1 MYGQAGV
8 GKTTFLKK
16 IAVDWARHV
25 QTGTTHSEL
34 DKVPFLLFMSKT
46 KQNVQ
51 EPFFTALKNQLTSDI
66 FETIKE
72 HIKDYSDKITV
83 LLDCLDQV
91 SCKFSPEF
99 LKEEVCTKFKFIVT
113 TQLQS
118 DTRVQATYTSD
129 KQKCTSDTMQKTSST
144 KQKTTD
150 TRKETRDRKAS
161 ASDATQ
167 KAHDTRENKADTKG
181 PTKYILLTG
190 MGLNNIKKYIELFY
204 EDNPT
209 ADVQKGS
216 ELYKSLKDSHGLIE
230 NAQNP
235 TTLQMICSVN
245 MEYEM
250 STDMNITDIFRKYI
264 CLQLNAYDRK
274 ESQNSEGLN
283 QKKIFKK
290 YKNKILN
297 MGKIAF
303 NGLKEGYMTLQ
314 FKPED
319 VEHIEPK
326 AFSMGLMYKT
336 SDEKAIFHSKFLQ
349 EFLAAYYIKHTDNR
363 KGIDTFLNLC
373 STAEHLFGF
382 LTILTFIM
390 NLSSKKNKQIQKKIG
405 KLILDLH
412 SAGSEHISDHEK
424 IQFLLTMLKGN
435 RKIEFPLPQR
445 ILVYLKRE
453 GRYVIGRST
462 FQSFFEQD
470 GSKVH
475 TLAIVTD
482 NTGSLDQVQY
492 LNAPKLAKLEISF
505 SDAEPSITGLRKI
518 LTKKKKKKCQKLE
531 IVALK
536 HCHVTDEKAKDLLD
550 CLQENCPQLKEL
562 MFDDCTATLYCL
574 AQLTKYS
581 LEQNCK
587 LKYPDCIAEDDIAL
601 IGLCMGSYNGVS
613 LPWTDLTQ
621 IDLSDKE
628 ITPQGIHVLA
638 RILTSSSEL
647 LLLNLAKC
655 RLGDDDSFKKL
666 IESLNKNCTKLTAL
680 NLNQSGISSES
691 AEFLCKQTELLSSL
705 KEFHLVQC
713 FNRDIKT
720 RFLQMTE
727 IFEKGQCSLKI
738 LDLSEN
744 EIDEEAYEALSCCLQ
759 FISRLQALMLNHCKI
774 KSDFAK
780 LLQNVSTSIENLELV
795 GNQMEPATVNNLV
808 EMTHTRQELR
818 GVNLRGK
825 LKRKQKNVKTA
836 DEANHKENQFY
847 GFTESVS
854 LEKFFKALE
863 TNCKGLKNCDVSYN
877 SLDDQSMDALA
888 SMVEHVPDLQT
899 LSLKQ
904 CSRKHDKHI
913 EKIGNALM
921 VKCPSLNS
929 LCLKGN
935 SVYPETLVFLTNYLN
950 SRNGKLDIRYP
961 DCCTEDSTSFV
972 DLCKGHWYINQNDSG
987 SQECLQTEKQ
997 WADVDELDLTPLKIT
1012 QNGVSALVEIVTK
1025 LPKLKTLFLPPNTVK
1040 EHEKM
1045 QKLIGNLSNRME
1057 SLVLTNN
1064 DIGNDTMDILVN
1076 MVKRNKQLK
1085 HLAISRCQIKKD
1097 SGTEKLVEA
1106 LSESCPL
1113 LEEVDLS
1120 ENETYPSVLV
1130 DLSVLR
1136 INKSNTKGQIPRIY
1150 FPKSATDSQTLV
1162 SLLIKSP
1169 PDWKEL
1175 KDINLEEDRPTMHG
1189 VDAIEKLLKHTP
1201 NIIKFVF
1208 SKCGI
1213 TTFSGPL
1220 KSLAS
1225 NCNILGTLLL
1235 QGNKLNS
1242 ASQDSLCHLLDR
1254 LPKLY
1259 ELNIADCGITETE
1272 TWESLTMN
1280 LSKCSQLNILD
1291 ISGNQLAD
1299 STSKLARIP
1308 AKVTGLQE
1316 LCAKQCH
1323 IESGL
1328 DMFAESLTAN
1338 CKSMRILDFSENKI
1352 QENTV
1357 NALSAAL
1364 ETMPVLQELNF
1375 SNCNISHIGMSVIV
1389 NSLQSCCHK
1398 IHKLDLSGNFA
1409 TPLALAKLTRYIS
1422 IGDRQKALKYPQCG
1436 TDDDTRLVELCM
1448 VSMKYLEK
1456 YSAIDLSNRIITAS
1470 GVEALTLMF
1479 STKMATKLLSLGGCR
1494 VNDMPV
1500 LQIFLNTL
1508 ADNMPE
1514 LEILDLSG
1522 NNIESFPKISELVAT
1537 TPNLQQLYIDDCKLK
1552 ENATD
1557 VQAFIEVIHNT
1568 CMSLETLS
1576 LMNNFLSPVSVFQ
1589 LTEESNSR
1597 SWKLEIRYPGFDAAI
1612 PANNYLYD
1620 LLRAI
1625 PSKTGWEKRKEIV
1638 LCGSKI
1644 NKAGIEAVAKLLKY
1658 TPQLDTFCMSNCLL
1672 KETNTMELLLISM
1685 QQNITALKQLDLNC
1699 NNIGNTGL
1707 SPLQE
1712 TLERNRNLKQ
1722 LYLNGCLENGDASK
1736 IISTIADTKLPLVVL
1751 DLSRNLI
1758 GKEDVVKMSSMVWKD
1773 MENIYLSECGITEND
1788 ENSVFNPVL
1797 SEMAACEGLNMIDL
1811 SSNELLPETI
1821 ARMTEIAFTQ
1831 KNKGKTVHLH
1841 YPASSSTDTKLM
1853 DICTSMNWDTQS
1865 SLDLSNICFTESAA
1879 IAIRIVLGYAASLM
1893 ELNLEGC
1900 THLQEDMIASYFESI
1915 MKAQN
1920 NETVLEDLNISGNKM
1935 NESALSQ
1942 LQTLISCS
1950 PQLQNLNITNCQV
1963 TDSNALNPVLSQI
1976 AKYSSDLHG
1985 LYLSG
1990 NKLDKEGTKVLSNV
2004 AEFCQELCTI
2014 CVAECNITDDV
2025 CAKVLLTVLR
2035 NKCPYLKMI
2044 DFQKNELGPEI
2055 HALLTEMMLLSNEQ
2069 LQVQYPDIPNNHQLP
2084 LYDLCQAKT
2093 PWAEVKDI
2101 TFKADELLEIR
2112 EKAMEAIA
2120 VVVQHTSKLEIL
2132 DAAGFEIGEE
2142 LCSMHP
2148 TAAAGMIEKIT
2159 NSCPSISN
2167 LNLSNNMFDQNTVNV
2182 LQVMVEKTGSIQNLN
2197 ISRCNIGMDVEMLT
2211 FIRTLKEKLC
2221 GKLQMLD
2228 LSRNVCDPHILVDL
2242 TILSTELSTTI
2253 KYPDCSTDDI
2263 DTKDVLSLLRG
2274 SPKWETN
2281 KTLSFESVEF
2291 SLKALLAVA
2300 DVIKHS
2306 PSLENLNIAYSKV
2319 IGLDS
2324 WNDEAFQK
2332 LVNSVVST
2340 NIKTLNLSGQRVAI
2354 NMPPCLEL
2362 LKKSQQLNCMQMVHC
2377 GFSQT
2382 AKLDDL
2388 MAELQQ
2394 GHPDLV
2400 TIDMS
2405 ENYVGQESTPMLTQL
2420 VQAKP
2425 SLKYLYLRQCHLS
2438 ENEATK
2444 SFLHA
2449 VQNTCKNIESIDLSD
2464 NKCCAEVIAMLTKMK
2479 LHSTCYPT
2487 CEPEESDKLLS
2498 LLEARDTVWKRL
2510 ENVDL
2515 SETVIT
2521 EPHGVNA
2528 VCCMIESLPNL
2539 YHFNIMNCKVN
2550 DEDCQQKLIRS
2561 LSKNG
2566 KLLQTLNLGGNS
2578 LREKSIKTLQEAV
2591 SNFSNLQSLNLSSFD
2606 KDCDDGFRGLIDE
2619 LNKPET
2625 CSQLTELDLS
2635 DNVCDPE
2642 TISKLA
2648 IYCEETGVKAKHPRC
2663 ITDDEAVVKYLRDH
2677 SDWKNIQRLDLTEQA
2692 VSKSAL
2698 IGLASITPYM
2708 IELQELLFS
2717 KCKTGDNLELANLIR
2732 SLEDKAPKV
2741 KNIDFSFVHLTGE
2754 PIEAMAKLM
2763 CKESSL
2769 ETLNLENCKLV
2780 NEKQFECFTKQLA
2793 DSCSNLKTLNMSNN
2807 PLGDDGF
2814 AAMAGT
2820 LKNLQH
2826 IETLLLEET
2835 ELKSCSE
2842 VISAIR
2848 ENCKHIHTLS
2858 LKGNSASMVD
2868 IFDLTKMIV
2877 DQRIER
2883 KHLTYPECLHTE
2895 SPKLLELIKSENN
2908 PWENVDKIDLAK
2920 EMIPNDGVKALDMVL
2935 QVTTETTDINLSGC
2949 TFHEPKAINGILKA
2963 ISSNCAS
2970 LKSLDISSTTITKE
2984 GSKHLNMII
2993 KSSVKLSAI
3002 AMSACCIES
3011 EDCDKI
3017 INTIAKRE
3025 HILTS
3030 VNFSET
3036 TASPK
3041 SIVSLTKLKMRGC
3054 SLLGSYPCCTPK
3066 EDERLINILKA
3077 EIPWA
3082 SQKEID
3088 ISNPEHLSDEGF
3100 CALVEVIKESPNL
3113 TSLNLENCRRDS
3125 DEYMSYCLEA
3135 LTGRASDLQIL
3146 NLTNNFIGPKS
3157 LESLVSASSTFTS
3170 LCDLCLRKTNM
3181 CKIKTCERF
3190 AKLSENLKDLK
3201 TLDLSENNLEKF
3213 AVEIPKLF
3221 SQIETLLL
3229 EDCQLQDSLVL
3240 QMSENFSQLQNRSLV
3255 HFSLSKNTA
3264 LPTTLVHLAKLEV
3277 KRIDYPD
3284 CETSPEPPELISMF
3298 CNKGNK
3304 WQNLG
3309 DLNIIKITKN
3319 GIEAMKQVLK
3329 EAKGIKSFDISKC
3342 EPGESFDVLDLL
3354 GALSTNCHELHTF
3367 NISGHTVTC
3376 GKCVS
3381 LLDILQ
3387 TSSKMKRLQIRKCSI
3402 LEERDM
3408 GQVLKNLQKH
3418 SERLETIDISEN
3430 TLGIGGLKE
3439 LVELTKKCEMLRELN
3454 IAKCKCEGKTDLNQL
3469 VDNVSKVSLE
3479 SINLQGQEVT
3489 LDCYM
3494 KLTELESKNV
3504 SVVLPSCE
3512 DGSELARYCT
3522 LPQKAKEKM
3531 DTIDL
3536 KGTKLPNESLK
3547 NFKSLIKQAK
3557 NVTNLKLPQC
3567 QEANDADIAALV
3579 SEVNK
3584 YLKVLDCSNNQL
3596 GTTTAKGLKKNCSS
3610 LMELYL
3616 TNGNMSESACESLLD
3631 SICAYSKNIVILDLS
3646 GNEIG
3651 EKGAIK
3657 IIETDEKNYIYK
3669 FAMTSL
3675 KELILSN
3682 CKLPSHAMVNVVR
3695 YFLGKCPLLTK
3706 IDLSGNYSSPQDI
3719 VLLTIEKKKK
3729 THLELIYPNCKTEA
3743 EVFIEFCKDSD
3754 DEWSKIKMLGRNKMP
3769 KAISVNGS
3777 YALAM
3782 MFEFMPNLKNLDL
3795 LEMGEDKLIP
3805 ILDALTKH
3813 CAYLEK
3819 FGLYETDIT
3828 STAKLQWKQFF
3839 AAKTQLTCLTFG
3851 KNCKLMTRDKTS
3863 LFSCGLQ
3870 NCRKLEQIFISECGL
3885 KHREIGELN
3894 ECLEKLPNLQ
3904 EIYLQN
3910 IGDVSMLKPDKYNTV
3925 HTINL
3930 ENCTASPVTLARLSV
3945 HQRMYKS
3952 NVVSPK
3958 CSTQDEQGLLD
3969 ILSGKTGWNSI
3980 ERLQIDGK
3988 TEEGSRALS
3997 YVLRFTDKLK
4007 SLRIEKKSSDTVQS
4021 LIESL
4026 SWPKHCISL
4035 EELAIT
4041 DADISKTSTQQ
4052 WQQIFG
4058 SKIQLFSIEFHKC
4071 KLLSRDGTSILS
4083 YPMTLCAQLR
4093 TLIISECELG
4103 HNEKAFLNATLEKLQ
4118 NLEEVHLR
4126 HIGDVSVLNIEGY
4139 KNMKAIDLEGCT
4151 ASPVTLA
4158 LLSIHKREHNSNNV
4172 PPVCSIDV
4180 GQEMLDILSGKTPW
4194 NSIQKLN
4201 TKKMT
4206 EEGSKALAYILKYTK
4221 QLKSF
4226 KFVKEQSYTL
4236 EFLMARLSEP
4246 DCCNSLTDFAMNDTN
4261 VCLTSEKQWQRLFE
4275 SKNMMQCVEF
4285 DNCKLLCKDN
4295 LSILGHPF
4303 TMCKQ
4308 LRKLVISGANLPRPE
4323 LQHLNNTL
4331 VVLNNVEVIIL
4342 KQIGDVSGLT
4352 PDKYPTSLQTFSLEG
4367 CTADPYT
4374 LALLTYRRR
4383 VFKTEIVHPSCSTGD
4398 SAKLVSIYI
4407 GNTEW
4412 SNLETFE
4419 IDDSLSSSGGDALGL
4434 IFNHANLSMISLAES
4449 KKYNGRTIQ
4458 KIFAGMKGQTG
4469 LEVINFH
4476 HSKMTEEEGC
4486 FKKIEDQVENMPK
4499 LKTLNVGM
4507 CSSKHQ
4513 LLGLVEKL
4521 KASVT
4526 LETLDFSEVEKV
4538 DLWTISELKKLV
4550 EKMERQI
4557 KYRPPLYMTKDE
4569 HKTKKLLP
4577 LVQLS
4582 MQDIQELEEIDISHC
4597 ELTSEDVTVVKN
4609 VLDKSQKLS
4618 KFSMADCKGIK
4629 VSDDSFQGV
4638 MIKLTEL
4645 TNLETLDLS
4654 GVEIGPQS
4662 VQKLAKAPHN
4672 SKWKHVYLNRC
4683 NLTSMPRLFED
4694 MAKSCKKLSK
4704 LHLQGNVLSRYDLNA
4719 LKTLVKASQ
4728 NLLQLNIGNCKIFDM
4743 KEFQELIK
4751 AIEESCP
4758 KLSKLCLQNNTLNKD
4773 ALKALKSLV
4782 KASPKLL
4789 ELNIGNCNI
4798 GEWKEFH
4805 EVIQAVKESCPELS
4819 KLHLEN
4825 NAFNK
4830 DALKALQSL
4839 VKTSPKL
4846 VELNIGGKIT
4856 EGKEFE
4862 VLLEQIGNHSVLQK
4876 IDLRQVFK
4884 EKYRKKVSE
4893 VMGKSLRTKQ
4903 NEMIWQIL

>member
-1 MYGQAGV
+1 M
-8 GKTTFLKK
+8 
-16 IAVDWARHV
+16 
-25 QTGTTHSEL
+25 
-34 DKVPFLLFMSKT
+34 
-46 KQNVQ
+46 
-51 EPFFTALKNQLTSDI
+51 
-66 FETIKE
+66 
-72 HIKDYSDKITV
+72 
-83 LLDCLDQV
+83 
-91 SCKFSPEF
+91 
-99 LKEEVCTKFKFIVT
+99 
-113 TQLQS
+113 
-118 DTRVQATYTSD
+118 
-129 KQKCTSDTMQKTSST
+129 
-144 KQKTTD
+144 
-150 TRKETRDRKAS
+150 
-161 ASDATQ
+161 
-167 KAHDTRENKADTKG
+167 
-181 PTKYILLTG
+181 
-190 MGLNNIKKYIELFY
+190 
-204 EDNPT
+204 
-209 ADVQKGS
+209 
-216 ELYKSLKDSHGLIE
+216 
-230 NAQNP
+230 
-235 TTLQMICSVN
+235 
-245 MEYEM
+245 
-250 STDMNITDIFRKYI
+250 
-264 CLQLNAYDRK
+264 
-274 ESQNSEGLN
+274 
-283 QKKIFKK
+283 
-290 YKNKILN
+290 
-297 MGKIAF
+297 
-303 NGLKEGYMTLQ
+303 
-314 FKPED
+314 
-319 VEHIEPK
+319 
-326 AFSMGLMYKT
+326 
-336 SDEKAIFHSKFLQ
+336 
-349 EFLAAYYIKHTDNR
+349 
-363 KGIDTFLNLC
+363 
-373 STAEHLFGF
+373 
-382 LTILTFIM
+382 
-390 NLSSKKNKQIQKKIG
+390 
-405 KLILDLH
+405 
-412 SAGSEHISDHEK
+412 
-424 IQFLLTMLKGN
+424 
-435 RKIEFPLPQR
+435 
-445 ILVYLKRE
+445 
-453 GRYVIGRST
+453 
-462 FQSFFEQD
+462 
-470 GSKVH
+470 
-475 TLAIVTD
+475 
-482 NTGSLDQVQY
+482 
-492 LNAPKLAKLEISF
+492 
-505 SDAEPSITGLRKI
+505 RKI

-727 IFEKGQCSLKI
+727 IFEKGQCSLKF

-780 LLQNVSTSIENLELV
+780 LLQNVSTSIENLELA

-808 EMTHTRQELR
+808 EITHTRQELR

-863 TNCKGLKNCDVSYN
+863 TNCKGLENCDVSYN

-921 VKCPSLNS
+921 VKCLSLNS

-950 SRNGKLDIRYP
+950 SRNGKLDIKYP

-987 SQECLQTEKQ
+987 SEECLQTEKQ

-1064 DIGNDTMDILVN
+1064 DIGNDTMDVLVN

-1113 LEEVDLS
+1113 LEEVGLS

-1328 DMFAESLTAN
+1328 DMFAKSLTAN

-1422 IGDRQKALKYPQCG
+1422 IRDRQKALKYPQCG

-1456 YSAIDLSNRIITAS
+1456 YSDIDLSNRIITAS

-1514 LEILDLSG
+1514 LEILDFSG

-1685 QQNITALKQLDLNC
+1685 QQNITALKQLDLSC

-1788 ENSVFNPVL
+1788 ENSVLNPVL

-1811 SSNELLPETI
+1811 SSNEVLPETI

-1831 KNKGKTVHLH
+1831 KKKGKTVHLH

-1893 ELNLEGC
+1893 ELNLKGC

-1915 MKAQN
+1915 IKAQN

-2159 NSCPSISN
+2159 NSCPSINN
-2167 LNLSNNMFDQNTVNV
+2167 LNLSNNMFDQNTINV

-2197 ISRCNIGMDVEMLT
+2197 ISRCNISMDVEMLT

-2228 LSRNVCDPHILVDL
+2228 LSRNVCDPHILVEL
-2242 TILSTELSTTI
+2242 TILSTELGTTI
-2253 KYPDCSTDDI
+2253 IYPDCSTDDI
-2263 DTKDVLSLLRG
+2263 DTEEVLSLLRG

-2306 PSLENLNIAYSKV
+2306 PSLENLNISYSKV

-2332 LVNSVVST
+2332 LINSVVSK

-2354 NMPPCLEL
+2354 NMTPCLEL

-2388 MAELQQ
+2388 MTELQQ

-2405 ENYVGQESTPMLTQL
+2405 ENYVGQESTPKLTQL

-2425 SLKYLYLRQCHLS
+2425 SLKCLYLRQCHLS
-2438 ENEATK
+2438 DNEATK

-2449 VQNTCKNIESIDLSD
+2449 VQNTCKNIESIDLSE

-2479 LHSTCYPT
+2479 LHCTCCPT
-2487 CEPEESDKLLS
+2487 CEPEESDELLS
-2498 LLEARDTVWKRL
+2498 LLTARDTVWERL
-2510 ENVDL
+2510 ESVDL

-2550 DEDCQQKLIRS
+2550 DGDCQQKLIRS
-2561 LSKNG
+2561 LSENG
-2566 KLLQTLNLGGNS
+2566 KLLQSLNLGGNS
-2578 LREKSIKTLQEAV
+2578 LKEKSINTLQDAI
-2591 SNFSNLQSLNLSSFD
+2591 SSFSSLQSLNLSSCE
-2606 KDCDDGFRGLIDE
+2606 KDCDNGFRGIVDA
-2619 LNKPET
+2619 LNKPQT
-2625 CSQLTELDLS
+2625 CSKLTKLDFS

-2642 TISKLA
+2642 TIAKLA
-2648 IYCEETGVKAKHPRC
+2648 IFCHKTDVKASYPTC
-2663 ITDDEAVVKYLRDH
+2663 QSDAEAVITYLRDH
-2677 SDWKNIQRLDLTEQA
+2677 TDWQKIQYLNLSEKTISR
-2692 VSKSAL
+2692 SAL
-2698 IGLASITPYM
+2698 IGLASVTPYM
-2708 IELQELLFS
+2708 LDLQALLFNR
-2717 KCKTGDNLELANLIR
+2717 CKACDNLEFANLIR
-2732 SLEDKAPKV
+2732 SLEAKAPKI
-2741 KNIDFSFVHLTGE
+2741 KHIDFSSVPLTGE

-2769 ETLNLENCKLV
+2769 EILNLENCALLK
-2780 NEKQFECFTKQLA
+2780 EKQFEYFTKQLA

-2807 PLGDDGF
+2807 LIRDDGF

-2820 LKNLQH
+2820 LKNLQN

-2835 ELKSCSE
+2835 GMTCCSE

-2877 DQRIER
+2877 DKRIER
-2883 KHLTYPECLHTE
+2883 KNLHYPDCPHTK
-2895 SPKLLELIKSENN
+2895 SPKLLDMIKSENT
-2908 PWENVDKIDLAK
+2908 PWEKLDKIDLAQ
-2920 EMIPNDGVKALDMVL
+2920 EILPEDGVEALVMVL
-2935 QVTTETTDINLSGC
+2935 QVTKETKQISLNGC
-2949 TFHEPKAINGILKA
+2949 KFSKPEASDEILKA
-2963 ISSNCAS
+2963 ISCNCSS
-2970 LKSLDISSTTITKE
+2970 LESFDISNTAVMKE
-2984 GSKHLNMII
+2984 GSQYAAKIVESSLNLSSLEMSNCDIGTEACDAII
-2993 KSSVKLSAI
+2993 TS
-3002 AMSACCIES
+3002 
-3011 EDCDKI
+3011 
-3017 INTIAKRE
+3017 IAKRKQ
-3025 HILTS
+3025 LLKS
-3030 VNFSET
+3030 VNFSGT
-3036 TASPK
+3036 KASAK
-3041 SIVSLTKLKMRGC
+3041 SLVALTKMRVKGC
-3054 SLLGSYPCCTPK
+3054 FFSGSYPSCSPQ
-3066 EDERLINILKA
+3066 EDERLISILQAKFHPWDIQE
-3077 EIPWA
+3077 EIN
-3082 SQKEID
+3082 
-3088 ISNPEHLSDEGF
+3088 ISNPEHMSSEGF
-3100 CALVEVIKESPNL
+3100 CALVEVIKESPKL
-3113 TSLNLENCRRDS
+3113 TSLNLDTCGIES
-3125 DEYMSYCLEA
+3125 DDNISSCLEA
-3135 LTGRASDLQIL
+3135 LNGKAVNLEKL
-3146 NLTNNFIGPKS
+3146 NLTNNLIGSKGW
-3157 LESLVSASSTFTS
+3157 ESLVNASSTFPS
-3170 LCDLCLRKTNM
+3170 LLHLYLRNTQIDKVTM
-3181 CKIKTCERF
+3181 KFAERF
-3190 AKLSENLKDLK
+3190 RKLSGNLTDLK
-3201 TLDLSENNLEKF
+3201 TLDVSGNSFGKF
-3213 AVEIPKLF
+3213 AVELPKLF
-3221 SQIETLLL
+3221 LKLETLHL
-3229 EDCQLQDSLVL
+3229 ENCKLQDSHVL
-3240 QMSENFSQLQNRSLV
+3240 QLSTHISQLQNNSLR
-3255 HFSLSKNTA
+3255 FLDLSKNTA
-3264 LPTTLVHLAKLEV
+3264 LPTTLAHLAKHGTV
-3277 KRIDYPD
+3277 NVRYPD
-3284 CETSPEPPELISMF
+3284 CETVEDPPELIEIFWNKDNRWQSM
-3298 CNKGNK
+3298 GNVK
-3304 WQNLG
+3304 IGKISQNGVDALIDIFG
-3309 DLNIIKITKN
+3309 R
-3319 GIEAMKQVLK
+3319 
-3329 EAKGIKSFDISKC
+3329 AKGICSLDMNEGI
-3342 EPGESFDVLDLL
+3342 PGEPSNITNLL
-3354 GALSTNCHELHTF
+3354 GAIKGNCFKLHTF
-3367 NISGHTVTC
+3367 
-3376 GKCVS
+3376 
-3381 LLDILQ
+3381 
-3387 TSSKMKRLQIRKCSI
+3387 R
-3402 LEERDM
+3402 
-3408 GQVLKNLQKH
+3408 
-3418 SERLETIDISEN
+3418 
-3430 TLGIGGLKE
+3430 
-3439 LVELTKKCEMLRELN
+3439 
-3454 IAKCKCEGKTDLNQL
+3454 
-3469 VDNVSKVSLE
+3469 
-3479 SINLQGQEVT
+3479 
-3489 LDCYM
+3489 
-3494 KLTELESKNV
+3494 
-3504 SVVLPSCE
+3504 
-3512 DGSELARYCT
+3512 
-3522 LPQKAKEKM
+3522 
-3531 DTIDL
+3531 
-3536 KGTKLPNESLK
+3536 
-3547 NFKSLIKQAK
+3547 
-3557 NVTNLKLPQC
+3557 
-3567 QEANDADIAALV
+3567 
-3579 SEVNK
+3579 
-3584 YLKVLDCSNNQL
+3584 
-3596 GTTTAKGLKKNCSS
+3596 
-3610 LMELYL
+3610 
-3616 TNGNMSESACESLLD
+3616 
-3631 SICAYSKNIVILDLS
+3631 IVQ
-3646 GNEIG
+3646 N
-3651 EKGAIK
+3651 
-3657 IIETDEKNYIYK
+3657 
-3669 FAMTSL
+3669 
-3675 KELILSN
+3675 
-3682 CKLPSHAMVNVVR
+3682 
-3695 YFLGKCPLLTK
+3695 K
-3706 IDLSGNYSSPQDI
+3706 IDLDTFSKICDILETASAIKTFGIIYCSALGKDVIRQILNSLMKHRNCLEDLDISGN
-3719 VLLTIEKKKK
+3719 
-3729 THLELIYPNCKTEA
+3729 
-3743 EVFIEFCKDSD
+3743 
-3754 DEWSKIKMLGRNKMP
+3754 
-3769 KAISVNGS
+3769 
-3777 YALAM
+3777 
-3782 MFEFMPNLKNLDL
+3782 
-3795 LEMGEDKLIP
+3795 P
-3805 ILDALTKH
+3805 I
-3813 CAYLEK
+3813 
-3819 FGLYETDIT
+3819 G
-3828 STAKLQWKQFF
+3828 
-3839 AAKTQLTCLTFG
+3839 
-3851 KNCKLMTRDKTS
+3851 
-3863 LFSCGLQ
+3863 
-3870 NCRKLEQIFISECGL
+3870 
-3885 KHREIGELN
+3885 
-3894 ECLEKLPNLQ
+3894 
-3904 EIYLQN
+3904 
-3910 IGDVSMLKPDKYNTV
+3910 
-3925 HTINL
+3925 
-3930 ENCTASPVTLARLSV
+3930 
-3945 HQRMYKS
+3945 
-3952 NVVSPK
+3952 
-3958 CSTQDEQGLLD
+3958 
-3969 ILSGKTGWNSI
+3969 
-3980 ERLQIDGK
+3980 
-3988 TEEGSRALS
+3988 
-3997 YVLRFTDKLK
+3997 
-4007 SLRIEKKSSDTVQS
+4007 
-4021 LIESL
+4021 
-4026 SWPKHCISL
+4026 
-4035 EELAIT
+4035 
-4041 DADISKTSTQQ
+4041 
-4052 WQQIFG
+4052 
-4058 SKIQLFSIEFHKC
+4058 
-4071 KLLSRDGTSILS
+4071 
-4083 YPMTLCAQLR
+4083 
-4093 TLIISECELG
+4093 
-4103 HNEKAFLNATLEKLQ
+4103 
-4118 NLEEVHLR
+4118 
-4126 HIGDVSVLNIEGY
+4126 
-4139 KNMKAIDLEGCT
+4139 
-4151 ASPVTLA
+4151 
-4158 LLSIHKREHNSNNV
+4158 
-4172 PPVCSIDV
+4172 
-4180 GQEMLDILSGKTPW
+4180 
-4194 NSIQKLN
+4194 
-4201 TKKMT
+4201 
-4206 EEGSKALAYILKYTK
+4206 
-4221 QLKSF
+4221 
-4226 KFVKEQSYTL
+4226 
-4236 EFLMARLSEP
+4236 
-4246 DCCNSLTDFAMNDTN
+4246 
-4261 VCLTSEKQWQRLFE
+4261 
-4275 SKNMMQCVEF
+4275 
-4285 DNCKLLCKDN
+4285 
-4295 LSILGHPF
+4295 
-4303 TMCKQ
+4303 
-4308 LRKLVISGANLPRPE
+4308 
-4323 LQHLNNTL
+4323 
-4331 VVLNNVEVIIL
+4331 
-4342 KQIGDVSGLT
+4342 SGL
-4352 PDKYPTSLQTFSLEG
+4352 
-4367 CTADPYT
+4367 
-4374 LALLTYRRR
+4374 
-4383 VFKTEIVHPSCSTGD
+4383 
-4398 SAKLVSIYI
+4398 
-4407 GNTEW
+4407 
-4412 SNLETFE
+4412 ET
-4419 IDDSLSSSGGDALGL
+4419 
-4434 IFNHANLSMISLAES
+4434 
-4449 KKYNGRTIQ
+4449 
-4458 KIFAGMKGQTG
+4458 
-4469 LEVINFH
+4469 
-4476 HSKMTEEEGC
+4476 
-4486 FKKIEDQVENMPK
+4486 
-4499 LKTLNVGM
+4499 
-4507 CSSKHQ
+4507 
-4513 LLGLVEKL
+4513 
-4521 KASVT
+4521 
-4526 LETLDFSEVEKV
+4526 
-4538 DLWTISELKKLV
+4538 
-4550 EKMERQI
+4550 
-4557 KYRPPLYMTKDE
+4557 
-4569 HKTKKLLP
+4569 

-4582 MQDIQELEEIDISHC
+4582 MESTNLKRLNISHC
-4597 ELTSEDVTVVKN
+4597 QCEDIKGLGKLVDNLSNENIARLEFVDLAGETVLFPTYMKLKKMKTSKNVHIILPICKEGGALANYCAMKDSNNISHINLKAEHITSEGFD
-4609 VLDKSQKLS
+4609 
-4618 KFSMADCKGIK
+4618 
-4629 VSDDSFQGV
+4629 
-4638 MIKLTEL
+4638 
-4645 TNLETLDLS
+4645 
-4654 GVEIGPQS
+4654 
-4662 VQKLAKAPHN
+4662 
-4672 SKWKHVYLNRC
+4672 
-4683 NLTSMPRLFED
+4683 
-4694 MAKSCKKLSK
+4694 
-4704 LHLQGNVLSRYDLNA
+4704 A
-4719 LKTLVKASQ
+4719 LKTLCAEAQ
-4728 NLLQLNIGNCKIFDM
+4728 NLEKLWLPKCPEVSHKEMADLLDVCKPGRVFNRAHKKLTDLDLSDNHLGQKTLGAIDFNP
-4743 KEFQELIK
+4743 LIRL
-4751 AIEESCP
+4751 
-4758 KLSKLCLQNNTLNKD
+4758 KLSACSLNENESKSFIGTLCTTGAN
-4773 ALKALKSLV
+4773 LKV
-4782 KASPKLL
+4782 
-4789 ELNIGNCNI
+4789 
-4798 GEWKEFH
+4798 F
-4805 EVIQAVKESCPELS
+4805 
-4819 KLHLEN
+4819 EN
-4825 NAFNK
+4825 RSGSDVLPIISTHK
-4830 DALKALQSL
+4830 
-4839 VKTSPKL
+4839 
-4846 VELNIGGKIT
+4846 GG
-4856 EGKEFE
+4856 F
-4862 VLLEQIGNHSVLQK
+4862 
-4876 IDLRQVFK
+4876 VFII
-4884 EKYRKKVSE
+4884 RP
-4893 VMGKSLRTKQ
+4893 T
-4903 NEMIWQIL
+4903 